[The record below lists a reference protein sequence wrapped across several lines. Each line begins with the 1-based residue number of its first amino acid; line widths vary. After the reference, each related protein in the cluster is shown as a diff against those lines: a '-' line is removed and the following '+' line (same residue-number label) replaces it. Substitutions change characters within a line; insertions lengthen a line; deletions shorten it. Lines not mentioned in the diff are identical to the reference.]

1 MTPRLRRG
9 LGALPTFFIIGAP
22 KTGTTS
28 LYHYLDQHSEVQMSA
43 IKEPSFFAWASTSTN
58 DYRKVKNLDEYEQL
72 FDPAVTIRGEASP
85 NYAMY
90 PLRQGV
96 PERIRALIPHAKLIY
111 LVRDPVDRTVSHY
124 HQLVAT
130 QGEKAPLEEVLSDL
144 SDPRSPCVCGSLY
157 AMQLELY
164 LRNFPQKHMLVVD
177 QAELL
182 TERRATLSKIFAFL
196 EVDNSFDT
204 PSFDDELL
212 KSSERHI
219 YPPVFSRFV
228 GHTVRPRSRWLSP
241 RIRQPL
247 RRAIERF
254 VLPPLETS
262 TLSSDLRI
270 QLEEFYATDVQRL
283 RTLTGKAFST
293 WSI

>member
-1 MTPRLRRG
+1 LRRG

-43 IKEPSFFAWASTSTN
+43 IKEPSYFAWASTSIN
-58 DYRKVKNLDEYEQL
+58 DHRKVKSLDEYEQL
-72 FDPAVTIRGEASP
+72 FDPAVMVRGEASP

-96 PERIRALIPHAKLIY
+96 PERIKALVPQAKLVY

-130 QGEKAPLEEVLSDL
+130 QGEKASLEDVLGDL

-164 LRNFPQKHMLVVD
+164 LRNFPQEHMLVVD

-182 TERRATLSKIFAFL
+182 RERRATLSKIFAFL
-196 EVDNSFDT
+196 DVDHSFDT

-212 KSSERHI
+212 KSDERHI

-228 GHTVRPRSRWLSP
+228 SLAVRPRSRWLSP
-241 RIRQPL
+241 RVRRPL

-254 VLPPLETS
+254 LLPPLETS
-262 TLSSDLRI
+262 TLNSDLRAN
-270 QLEEFYATDVQRL
+270 LEEFYAADVTRL
-283 RTLTGKAFST
+283 RALTGMAFST